1 MGLSYPSVVP
11 INGERYA
18 SPTLEE
24 ENLYGVPERMSEV
37 VPLRTLYHTR

>member
-11 INGERYA
+11 INGDRYA
-18 SPTLEE
+18 SPTSEE
-24 ENLYGVPERMSEV
+24 ENSYEFPERMSEV